1 MKRILLGIVGL
12 FGFSGCFL
20 NGTANFEPREIAY
33 PTGFNIV
40 EREDWGWQPLTES
53 MPTHAISK
61 IMIHHGGE
69 DFAEDK
75 DPVLYLRNLQNWSR
89 NEKKWI
95 DIPYHYMI
103 DLQGRVYEARPL
115 AFPGD
120 TNTTY
125 NPRGHVLICV
135 MGNYE
140 NQTISEDQLN
150 SVIELTALLA
160 REFEVDIDD
169 AIKGHKD
176 YAETLCPGKDLYKYL
191 RNGEVQR
198 RVRQILA
205 N

>member
-1 MKRILLGIVGL
+1 M
-12 FGFSGCFL
+12 
-20 NGTANFEPREIAY
+20 
-33 PTGFNIV
+33 
-40 EREDWGWQPLTES
+40 
-53 MPTHAISK
+53 
-61 IMIHHGGE
+61 
-69 DFAEDK
+69 
-75 DPVLYLRNLQNWSR
+75 LYLRNLQNWSR
-89 NEKKWI
+89 NEKNWI

-125 NPRGHVLICV
+125 NPRGHALICV

-150 SVIELTALLA
+150 SVIRLTALLA
-160 REFEVDIDD
+160 QEFDVDID

-176 YAETLCPGKDLYKYL
+176 YAETLCPGTDLYKYL
-191 RNGEVQR
+191 RNGEVHR
-198 RVRQILA
+198 RVRQVLA